1 MQRYIFYFTLKVN
14 IKKISGKAILTLISK
29 EFSLA
34 LIRIRGIEL
43 IYYLKCSSTVGLVL
57 IFGTIF
63 ADTFIYQKR
72 FTIPHCY

>member
-1 MQRYIFYFTLKVN
+1 MQRYNFYFTLKVN
-14 IKKISGKAILTLISK
+14 IKIKGKAIVTQIAI

-43 IYYLKCSSTVGLVL
+43 IYYLKCGSSVGLVL

-63 ADTFIYQKR
+63 AYTFIYQKR
-72 FTIPHCY
+72 FTIPHGY